1 MKIQKNN
8 IFKFGT
14 ALLVLVSLALSQGAR
29 NGTEAASQLL
39 IHQGARYLSGGGSVA
54 TVDGGESAYWNP
66 AGLAK
71 GQGVNAIFSNRSY
84 IAGMNVNFFGVS
96 MNTGKI
102 GTFGLSGRMIDVG
115 DINVTTIHNPDGT
128 GEIIVPSYFV
138 VGLSYAKRLSDRTG
152 MGFSINYINEGF
164 GRVKGT
170 GMTVDAGVQYED
182 FLDVEN
188 LDVGVALRNF
198 GSPMRYG
205 GSGLWVNAEE
215 SNSARQ
221 TTWYKVE
228 AGRFDMPFL
237 MDIGAAY
244 QIAGFNLGATY
255 EVNHFSQDKLRV
267 MAEYGFEDIAAV
279 RVGYTMDTEE
289 PKDDGDTPDLD
300 ESTMLE
306 SLYKG
311 PSVGASL
318 NLMKLIGL
326 DLSIDYAMFMTEYFD
341 DNHVI
346 ALRFGR

>member
-54 TVDGGESAYWNP
+54 TVDGVESAYWNP

-71 GQGVNAIFSNRSY
+71 DQGITALFSNRSY
-84 IAGMNVNFFGVS
+84 IGGMNVNFFGVGL
-96 MNTGKI
+96 NTGKL
-102 GTFGLSGRMIDVG
+102 GTFGLSARMLDVG
-115 DINVTTIHNPDGT
+115 DINVTDIYHPDGT
-128 GEIIVPSYFV
+128 GELLTPSYFV

-164 GRVKGT
+164 GRVNAT
-170 GMTVDAGVQYED
+170 GVTVDAGVQYEN
-182 FLDVEN
+182 FLDLEG

-205 GSGLWVNAEE
+205 GQGLWVNAQA
-215 SNSARQ
+215 SGSSRQ
-221 TTWYKVE
+221 TDWYKVE
-228 AGRFDMPFL
+228 AGQFDMPFI

-244 QIAGFNLGATY
+244 NVAGVQLGATY
-255 EVNHFSQDKLRV
+255 EVNHFSQDKIKL

-279 RVGYTMDTEE
+279 RVGYLMDVEDA
-289 PKDDGDTPDLD
+289 KDDKDTPDID

-306 SLYKG
+306 NIFAG
-311 PSVGASL
+311 PSFGASL
-318 NLMKLIGL
+318 NLLKLIGL

-346 ALRFGR
+346 SLRFGR

>member
-1 MKIQKNN
+1 MKIQKNE

-29 NGTEAASQLL
+29 NGTEAASQLV
-39 IHQGARYLSGGGSVA
+39 IHQGARYLSGGGSAA
-54 TVDGGESAYWNP
+54 TVDGLESTYWNP

-84 IAGMNVNFFGVS
+84 IAGMNVNFFGVA
-96 MNTGKI
+96 MNVGKI
-102 GTFGLSGRMIDVG
+102 GVVGLSGRMIDVG
-115 DINVTTIHNPDGT
+115 DIEVTDIYNPDGT

-205 GSGLWVNAEE
+205 GSGLWVNAEA
-215 SNSARQ
+215 SGASRQ
-221 TTWYKVE
+221 TDWYKVE
-228 AGRFDMPFL
+228 AGQFDMPFL
-237 MDIGAAY
+237 MDISAAY
-244 QIAGFNLGATY
+244 GIAGLNLGATY
-255 EVNHFSQDKLRV
+255 EVNHFSQDKFKV

-279 RVGYTMDTEE
+279 RVGYLMDVEDA
-289 PKDDGDTPDLD
+289 KDDRDTPDID
-300 ESTMLE
+300 ESTMIE
-306 SLYKG
+306 NIFEGS
-311 PSVGASL
+311 SVGASL
-318 NLMKLIGL
+318 NLLKLIGL
-326 DLSIDYAMFMTEYFD
+326 DVSIDYALFMTKYFD

-346 ALRFGR
+346 TLRFGR

>member
-8 IFKFGT
+8 IFKLGT

-54 TVDGGESAYWNP
+54 TVDGVESAYWNP

-71 GQGVNAIFSNRSY
+71 GQGINAIFSNRSY
-84 IAGMNVNFFGVS
+84 IAGMSVNFFGVGL
-96 MNTGKI
+96 NVGKL
-102 GTFGLSGRMIDVG
+102 GAFGLTGRMLDVG
-115 DINVTTIHNPDGT
+115 DINVTDIYHPDGT
-128 GEIIVPSYFV
+128 GEILTPSYFV
-138 VGLSYAKRLSDRTG
+138 VGLTYAKRLSDRTG

-164 GRVKGT
+164 GRVNAT
-170 GMTVDAGVQYED
+170 GVTVDAGVQYEN
-182 FLDVEN
+182 FLDFEG

-205 GSGLWVNAEE
+205 GQGLWVNAEA
-215 SNSARQ
+215 SGSSRQ
-221 TTWYKVE
+221 TDWYKVE
-228 AGRFDMPFL
+228 AGQFDMPFI

-244 QIAGFNLGATY
+244 NVAGVQLGATY
-255 EVNHFSQDKLRV
+255 EVNHFSQDKIKL
-267 MAEYGFEDIAAV
+267 MAEYGFDDIAAV
-279 RVGYTMDTEE
+279 RVGYLMDTEDA
-289 PKDDGDTPDLD
+289 KDDKDTPDID

-306 SLYKG
+306 NVFAG
-311 PSVGASL
+311 PSFGASL
-318 NLMKLIGL
+318 NLLKLIGL

-346 ALRFGR
+346 SLRFGR

>member
-8 IFKFGT
+8 IFKLGT

-54 TVDGGESAYWNP
+54 TVDGIESAYWNP

-71 GQGVNAIFSNRSY
+71 GQGMTAIFSNRSY
-84 IAGMNVNFFGVS
+84 LAGMNVNFFGVGL
-96 MNTGKI
+96 NVGKL
-102 GTFGLSGRMIDVG
+102 GAFGLTGRMLDVG
-115 DINVTTIHNPDGT
+115 DINVTDIYHPDGT
-128 GEIIVPSYFV
+128 GEILTPSYFV

-164 GRVKGT
+164 GRVNAT
-170 GMTVDAGVQYED
+170 GVTVDAGVQYEN
-182 FLDVEN
+182 FLDLEG

-205 GSGLWVNAEE
+205 GQGLWVNAQA
-215 SNSARQ
+215 SGSSRQ
-221 TTWYKVE
+221 TDWYKVE
-228 AGRFDMPFL
+228 AGQFDMPFI

-244 QIAGFNLGATY
+244 NVAGVQLGATY
-255 EVNHFSQDKLRV
+255 EVNHFSQDKIKL

-279 RVGYTMDTEE
+279 RVGYLMDVEDA
-289 PKDDGDTPDLD
+289 KDDKDTPDID
-300 ESTMLE
+300 ESAMLE
-306 SLYKG
+306 NIFAG
-311 PSVGASL
+311 PSFGASL
-318 NLMKLIGL
+318 NLLKLIGL

-346 ALRFGR
+346 SLRFGK

>member
-54 TVDGGESAYWNP
+54 TVDGVESAYWNP

-71 GQGVNAIFSNRSY
+71 GQGITALFSNRSY
-84 IAGMNVNFFGVS
+84 LAGMNVNFFGIGLNV
-96 MNTGKI
+96 GKL
-102 GTFGLSGRMIDVG
+102 GTIGLSGRMLDVG
-115 DINVTTIHNPDGT
+115 DINVTDIYHPDGT
-128 GEIIVPSYFV
+128 GEILTPSYFV

-164 GRVKGT
+164 GRVNAT
-170 GMTVDAGVQYED
+170 GVTVDAGVQYEN
-182 FLDVEN
+182 FLDFEG

-205 GSGLWVNAEE
+205 GQGLWVNAEA
-215 SNSARQ
+215 SGSSRQ
-221 TTWYKVE
+221 TDWYKVQ
-228 AGRFDMPFL
+228 AGQFDMPFI

-244 QIAGFNLGATY
+244 NVAGVQLGATY
-255 EVNHFSQDKLRV
+255 EVNHFSQDKIKL

-279 RVGYTMDTEE
+279 RVGYLMDVEDA
-289 PKDDGDTPDLD
+289 KDDKDTPDID

-306 SLYKG
+306 NIFAG
-311 PSVGASL
+311 PSFGASL
-318 NLMKLIGL
+318 NLLKLIGL

-346 ALRFGR
+346 SLRFGR

>member
-54 TVDGGESAYWNP
+54 TVDGVESAYWNP

-71 GQGVNAIFSNRSY
+71 DQGITALFSNRSY
-84 IAGMNVNFFGVS
+84 IGGMNVNFFGVGL
-96 MNTGKI
+96 NTGKL
-102 GTFGLSGRMIDVG
+102 GTFGLSGRMLDVG
-115 DINVTTIHNPDGT
+115 DINVTDIYHPDGT
-128 GEIIVPSYFV
+128 GEILTPSYFV

-164 GRVKGT
+164 GRVNAT
-170 GMTVDAGVQYED
+170 GVTVDAGVQYEN
-182 FLDVEN
+182 FLDLEG

-205 GSGLWVNAEE
+205 GQGLWVNAEA
-215 SNSARQ
+215 SGSSRQ
-221 TTWYKVE
+221 TDWYKVE
-228 AGRFDMPFL
+228 AGQFDMPFI

-244 QIAGFNLGATY
+244 NVAGVQLGATY
-255 EVNHFSQDKLRV
+255 EVNHFSQDKIKL

-279 RVGYTMDTEE
+279 RVGYLMDVEDA
-289 PKDDGDTPDLD
+289 KDDKDTPDID

-306 SLYKG
+306 NIFAG
-311 PSVGASL
+311 PSFGASL
-318 NLMKLIGL
+318 NLLKLIGL

-346 ALRFGR
+346 SLRFGR